1 MGKKIT
7 ALEEISD
14 QELDHVTGGSGL
26 EGFQPI
32 TDIFL
37 AYARKPQTPQ
47 EPQGGSCSVQDVMND
62 RCQFTNELK

>member
-14 QELDHVTGGSGL
+14 QELDHVTGG
-26 EGFQPI
+26 GFYE
-32 TDIFL
+32 IFDSYL
-37 AYARKPQTPQ
+37 DLLTGRQEPQTPQ

-62 RCQFTNELK
+62 RC